1 MGKLWHNQK
10 GSLTSTNKGKIQL
23 VSNINLKRTIIG
35 FGNITFFKHSLN
47 WKKWFSTKLNPR

>member
-35 FGNITFFKHSLN
+35 FGNITFFPQFFLN
-47 WKKWFSTKLNPR
+47 